1 MTMLP
6 NLTDLSG
13 QVAIVTGAAGGLGAL
28 ACRTFA
34 AAGADI
40 VLVGRD
46 AAKLEARIPAIAAL
60 GRRAVAIPA
69 DVTDRASVAALAE
82 KAASAFGRIDI
93 LLNNAGVTSPKDLF
107 SLTDED
113 WHGVMDTSATGTFL
127 CVQAIA
133 PAMIAAGSG
142 RIINMGS
149 ILSLRGMARRVAY
162 AAAKGAVANLT
173 RALAFELGPHGITVN
188 ALGPTVIETDLNRE
202 LIRTQP
208 ELYRA
213 VLDRTPMGRLG
224 QQDDLAGAL
233 LFLASPAAGY
243 ITGQVLCVDGGYTAG

>member
-1 MTMLP
+1 MMLP

-13 QVAIVTGAAGGLGAL
+13 QVAVVTGAAGGLGKL
-28 ACRTFA
+28 ACQVFA
-34 AAGADI
+34 AAGADLI
-40 VLVGRD
+40 LVGRD
-46 AAKLEARIPAIAAL
+46 AARLDALAATVRDQ
-60 GRRAVAIPA
+60 GRRAVALSA
-69 DVTDRASVAALAE
+69 DVTDRASVVAMAERAAQ
-82 KAASAFGRIDI
+82 AFGRIDI
-93 LLNNAGVTSPKDLF
+93 LLNNAGVTSPKDMF
-107 SLTDED
+107 SLTEAD
-113 WHGVMDTSATGTFL
+113 WHAVMDTSATGTFL
-127 CVQAIA
+127 CAQAIA
-133 PAMIAAGSG
+133 PTMIAAKSG

-202 LIRTQP
+202 LIATQP

-224 QQDDLAGAL
+224 RQDDLAGAL

>member
-1 MTMLP
+1 MMLP

-13 QVAIVTGAAGGLGAL
+13 QVAVVTGAAGGLGKL
-28 ACRTFA
+28 ACQVFA
-34 AAGADI
+34 AAGADLI
-40 VLVGRD
+40 LVGRD
-46 AAKLEARIPAIAAL
+46 AARLDALAATVRAQ
-60 GRRAVAIPA
+60 GRRAVALSA
-69 DVTDRASVAALAE
+69 DVTDRASVVAMAERAAQ
-82 KAASAFGRIDI
+82 AFGRIDI
-93 LLNNAGVTSPKDLF
+93 LLNNAGVTSPKDMF
-107 SLTDED
+107 SLTEAD
-113 WHGVMDTSATGTFL
+113 WHAVMDTSATGTFL
-127 CVQAIA
+127 CTQAIA
-133 PAMIAAGSG
+133 PTMIAAKSG

-202 LIRTQP
+202 LIATQP

-224 QQDDLAGAL
+224 RQDDLAGAL

>member
-1 MTMLP
+1 MMLP

-13 QVAIVTGAAGGLGAL
+13 QVAVVTGAAGGLGKL
-28 ACRTFA
+28 ACRVFA
-34 AAGADI
+34 AAGADLI
-40 VLVGRD
+40 LVGRD
-46 AAKLEARIPAIAAL
+46 AARLEALAATVRAQ
-60 GRRAVAIPA
+60 GRRATALSA
-69 DVTDRASVAALAE
+69 DVTDRASVVAMADRAAQ
-82 KAASAFGRIDI
+82 AFGRIDI
-93 LLNNAGVTSPKDLF
+93 LLNNAGVTSPKDMF
-107 SLTDED
+107 SLTEDD
-113 WHGVMDTSATGTFL
+113 WHAVMDTSATGTFL
-127 CVQAIA
+127 CTQAIA
-133 PAMIAAGSG
+133 PVMIAAKSG

-202 LIRTQP
+202 LIATQP

-224 QQDDLAGAL
+224 RQDDLAGAL

>member
-1 MTMLP
+1 MTMIP

-13 QVAIVTGAAGGLGAL
+13 QVAVVTGAAGGLGAL

-34 AAGADI
+34 TAGADI

-46 AAKLEARIPAIAAL
+46 AAKLEAQIPAIAAL
-60 GRRAVAIPA
+60 GRRAVAVPA
-69 DVTDRASVAALAE
+69 DVTDRASVTAMAEMAA
-82 KAASAFGRIDI
+82 KAFGRIDI

-107 SLTDED
+107 SLTEDD
-113 WHGVMDTSATGTFL
+113 WHAVMDTSATGTFL

-133 PAMIAAGSG
+133 PAMIAAKSG
-142 RIINMGS
+142 RVINMGS

-224 QQDDLAGAL
+224 RLDDLAGAL

>member
-13 QVAIVTGAAGGLGAL
+13 QVAVVTGAAGGLGAL

-34 AAGADI
+34 TAGADI

-46 AAKLEARIPAIAAL
+46 AGKLEGQIPAIEAL
-60 GRRAVAIPA
+60 GRRAIAIPA
-69 DVTDRASVAALAE
+69 DVTDRASVTAMAG
-82 KAASAFGRIDI
+82 KAASAFGRVDI

-107 SLTDED
+107 SLTDAD
-113 WHGVMDTSATGTFL
+113 WHAVMDTSATGTFL
-127 CVQAIA
+127 CVQALA
-133 PAMIAAGSG
+133 PTMIAAKSG

-202 LIRTQP
+202 LIQTQP

-224 QQDDLAGAL
+224 KQDDLAGAL

>member
-13 QVAIVTGAAGGLGAL
+13 QVAVVTGAAGGLGAL

-40 VLVGRD
+40 VLVGRN
-46 AAKLEARIPAIAAL
+46 AARMEGMIPAIETL
-60 GRRAVAIPA
+60 GRRAVAIAA
-69 DVTDRASVAALAE
+69 DVTDRASVAAMAE
-82 KAASAFGRIDI
+82 KAASAFGRVDI
-93 LLNNAGVTSPKDLF
+93 LLNNAGTTSPKDLF

>member
-13 QVAIVTGAAGGLGAL
+13 QVAVVTGAAGGLGAL

-40 VLVGRD
+40 VLVGRN
-46 AAKLEARIPAIAAL
+46 AARLEGMIPAIETL
-60 GRRAVAIPA
+60 GRRAVAIAA
-69 DVTDRASVAALAE
+69 DVTDRASVAAMAE
-82 KAASAFGRIDI
+82 KAASAFGRVDI
-93 LLNNAGVTSPKDLF
+93 LLNNAGTTSPKDLF

-188 ALGPTVIETDLNRE
+188 ALGPTVIETNLNRE

-213 VLDRTPMGRLG
+213 VLERTPMGRLG

>member
-1 MTMLP
+1 MLP

-13 QVAIVTGAAGGLGAL
+13 QVAVVTGAAGGLGAL

-40 VLVGRD
+40 VLVGRN
-46 AAKLEARIPAIAAL
+46 AARMEGMIPAIETL
-60 GRRAVAIPA
+60 GRRAVAIAA
-69 DVTDRASVAALAE
+69 DVTDRASVAAMAE
-82 KAASAFGRIDI
+82 KAASAFGRVDI
-93 LLNNAGVTSPKDLF
+93 LLNNAGTTSPKDLF

>member
-1 MTMLP
+1 MMLP

-13 QVAIVTGAAGGLGAL
+13 QVAVVTGAAGGLGKL
-28 ACRTFA
+28 ACRVFA
-34 AAGADI
+34 AAGADLI
-40 VLVGRD
+40 LVGRD
-46 AAKLEARIPAIAAL
+46 AARLEALAATVRAQ
-60 GRRAVAIPA
+60 GRRAVALSA
-69 DVTDRASVAALAE
+69 DVTDRASVVAMADRAGQ
-82 KAASAFGRIDI
+82 AFGRIDI
-93 LLNNAGVTSPKDLF
+93 LLNNAGVTSPKDMF
-107 SLTDED
+107 SLTEAD
-113 WHGVMDTSATGTFL
+113 WHAVMDTSATGTFL
-127 CVQAIA
+127 CTQAIA
-133 PAMIAAGSG
+133 PTMIAARSG

-202 LIRTQP
+202 LIATQP

-224 QQDDLAGAL
+224 RQDDLAGAL

>member
-1 MTMLP
+1 MMLP

-13 QVAIVTGAAGGLGAL
+13 QVAVVTGAAGGLGKL
-28 ACRTFA
+28 ACRVFA
-34 AAGADI
+34 AAGADLI
-40 VLVGRD
+40 LVGRD
-46 AAKLEARIPAIAAL
+46 AAKLEALAATVRAQ
-60 GRRAVAIPA
+60 GRRAVALSA
-69 DVTDRASVAALAE
+69 DVTDRASVVAMADRAAQ
-82 KAASAFGRIDI
+82 AFGRIDI
-93 LLNNAGVTSPKDLF
+93 LLNNAGVTSPKDMF
-107 SLTDED
+107 SLTEAD
-113 WHGVMDTSATGTFL
+113 WHAVMDTSATGTFL
-127 CVQAIA
+127 CTQAIA
-133 PAMIAAGSG
+133 PTMIAARSG

-202 LIRTQP
+202 LIATQP

-224 QQDDLAGAL
+224 RQDDLAGAL